1 MLSPEIAG
9 LIGFIIL
16 FGLIALRMP
25 IAFAM
30 GIVGFGGFWY
40 MTSWTAVTNRMASVV
55 FELLSNFTFGVLPL
69 FLLMAQVTFKSG
81 IGKDLYDLAA
91 RWLGHRPGGLAMAT
105 VFGCAGFAAVS
116 ASSIA
121 TAATFG
127 LVALPEMKRYKYS
140 PKLATGCIA
149 AGGTIGSLIPPS
161 GILIIYGILTESSI
175 GKLFLA
181 GLIPGI
187 LEAFV
192 YVMVIALMCWRDPK
206 LGPPAPKASMRER
219 LRAFLKVGEITLL
232 IVLVLGGL
240 MIGWFTPTE
249 AAAIGSG
256 GAILITV
263 LRGRLSWPQF
273 RDAVVSTLTTSGFIF
288 TILIMA
294 FMLNGFVALTNIPY
308 AITDFVQSLAFPA
321 WGVVLVI
328 MVIYFFLGMVLDTAG
343 MMALTVPIFFP
354 IVQALGV
361 DPIWFGILVVRA
373 MEVAMITP
381 PIGITV
387 YVMSGIAPDVP
398 LTTIFKGIIPFV
410 IADLI
415 HIALLFM
422 FPMIVLF
429 LVTL

>member
-1 MLSPEIAG
+1 MAPEMAG
-9 LIGFIIL
+9 LIGFIVL
-16 FGLIALRMP
+16 FGMIALRMP

-40 MTSWTAVTNRMASVV
+40 MTSFVAATHKIASVS
-55 FELLSNFTFGVLPL
+55 FELLSDFTFGVLPL

-127 LVALPEMKRYKYS
+127 LVALPEMKRYNYS

-187 LEAFV
+187 LEALV
-192 YVMVIALMCWRDPK
+192 YVLVIALMCWRDPK
-206 LGPPAPKASMRER
+206 LGPPAPKASMAER
-219 LRAFLKVGEITLL
+219 MRAFLKVGEITLL

-249 AAAIGSG
+249 AAAMGAG
-256 GAILITV
+256 GAILIT
-263 LRGRLSWPQF
+263 LARGRLSWAQF
-273 RDAVVSTLTTSGFIF
+273 RDAVVSTLMTSGFIF

-294 FMLNGFVALTNIPY
+294 FTLNSFVALTNIPY
-308 AITDFVQSLAFPA
+308 AVTNFVEALSIPPI
-321 WGVVLVI
+321 GVVLVI

-354 IVQALGV
+354 IVQALGI
-361 DPIWFGILVVRA
+361 DAIWFGILVVRA

-410 IADLI
+410 IADLF
-415 HIALLFM
+415 HIALLLL
-422 FPMIVLF
+422 FPALVLF
-429 LVTL
+429 LPNL

>member
-1 MLSPEIAG
+1 MSPEFTG
-9 LIGFIIL
+9 LIAFIIL

-30 GIVGFGGFWY
+30 GAVGFGGFWY
-40 MTSWTAVTNRMASVV
+40 MTSWTAATNRMASVT
-55 FELLSNFTFGVLPL
+55 FELLSDFTFGVLPL

-91 RWLGHRPGGLAMAT
+91 RWLGHKPGGLAMAT
-105 VFGCAGFAAVS
+105 VFGCGGFAAVS

-127 LVALPEMKRYKYS
+127 LVALPEMRRYKYH
-140 PKLATGCIA
+140 PQLATGCIA

-187 LEAFV
+187 LEALV
-192 YVMVIALMCWRDPK
+192 YVMVIALMCWRKPE
-206 LGPPAPKASMRER
+206 LGPPAPKASMAER
-219 LRAFLKVGEITLL
+219 MKAFLKVGEITLL
-232 IVLVLGGL
+232 IFIVLGGL
-240 MIGWFTPTE
+240 MGGWFTPTE
-249 AAAIGSG
+249 AAAIGSAG
-256 GAILITV
+256 SIIITV
-263 LRGRLSWPQF
+263 ARGRLSWTQF
-273 RDAVVSTLTTSGFIF
+273 REAVVSTLMTSGFIF

-308 AITDFVQSLAFPA
+308 AITGFVESLEVPVM
-321 WGVVLVI
+321 GVILVI
-328 MVIYFFLGMVLDTAG
+328 MAIYFFLGMVLDTAG

-410 IADLI
+410 IADLF
-415 HIALLFM
+415 HIALLLA
-422 FPMIVLF
+422 FPAIVLF
-429 LVTL
+429 LPYL

>member
-1 MLSPEIAG
+1 MSPEMTG

-16 FGLIALRMP
+16 FGIIALRMP

-40 MTSWTAVTNRMASVV
+40 MTSFTAATHKIASVS
-55 FELLSNFTFGVLPL
+55 FELFSDFTFGVLPL

-91 RWLGHRPGGLAMAT
+91 RWLGHKPGGLAMAT

-127 LVALPEMKRYKYS
+127 LVALPEMRRYKYS

-187 LEAFV
+187 LEALV
-192 YVMVIALMCWRDPK
+192 YVMVIAIMCWRDPK
-206 LGPPAPKASMRER
+206 LGPPAPKASMAER
-219 LRAFLKVGEITLL
+219 MRAFMKVGEITLL
-232 IVLVLGGL
+232 IFLVLGGL
-240 MIGWFTPTE
+240 MVGWFTPTE
-249 AAAIGSG
+249 AAAMGAG
-256 GAILITV
+256 GAILIT
-263 LRGRLSWPQF
+263 LARGRLSWAQF
-273 RDAVVSTLTTSGFIF
+273 RDAVVSTLMTSGFIF

-294 FMLNGFVALTNIPY
+294 FTLNSFVALTNIPY
-308 AITDFVQSLAFPA
+308 AVTGYVESLNFPPL
-321 WGVVLVI
+321 GVVLVI

-354 IVQALGV
+354 IAQALGI

-410 IADLI
+410 IADLF
-415 HIALLFM
+415 HIALLLA
-422 FPMIVLF
+422 FPALVLF
-429 LVTL
+429 LPNL

>member
-1 MLSPEIAG
+1 MSPELAG
-9 LIGFIIL
+9 LVGFVIL

-40 MTSWTAVTNRMASVV
+40 MTSFAAASHRLASTV
-55 FELLSNFTFGVLPL
+55 FELTSNFTFGVLPL

-140 PKLATGCIA
+140 PQLATGCIA

-187 LEAFV
+187 LEALV
-192 YVMVIALMCWRDPK
+192 YVLVIALICWRRPEM
-206 LGPPAPKASMRER
+206 GPPAPKASLEER
-219 LRAFLKVGEITLL
+219 WRAFLKVGEITVL

-240 MIGWFTPTE
+240 MGGWFTPTE

-256 GAILITV
+256 GAILITA
-263 LRGRLSWPQF
+263 LRGRLSWAQF
-273 RDAVVSTLTTSGFIF
+273 REAVVSTLMTSGFIF
-288 TILIMA
+288 TILTMA

-308 AITDFVQSLAFPA
+308 TVTDYVQALEISPL
-321 WGVVLVI
+321 GVVLVI

-354 IVQALGV
+354 IVSALGI

-387 YVMSGIAPDVP
+387 YVLSGIARDVP
-398 LTTIFKGIIPFV
+398 LSTIFRGVVPFV
-410 IADLI
+410 LADFVHIGLLIAFP
-415 HIALLFM
+415 AL
-422 FPMIVLF
+422 VLF
-429 LVTL
+429 LPNL

>member
-1 MLSPEIAG
+1 MAPELVG
-9 LIGFIIL
+9 LFGFIIL

-40 MTSWTAVTNRMASVV
+40 MTSWTAVTGRMASVT
-55 FELLSNFTFGVLPL
+55 FELMSNFTFGVLPL

-105 VFGCAGFAAVS
+105 VFGSAGFAAVS
-116 ASSIA
+116 SSSIA

-127 LVALPEMKRYKYS
+127 MVALPEMRRHKYH
-140 PKLATGCIA
+140 PQLATGCIA

-187 LEAFV
+187 LEALV
-192 YVMVIALMCWRDPK
+192 YVMVIGMLCWRNPK
-206 LGPPAPKASMRER
+206 LGPPAPKASMAER
-219 LRAFLKVGEITLL
+219 LRAFLKVGEITAL
-232 IVLVLGGL
+232 IILVLGGL

-263 LRGRLSWPQF
+263 LRGRLSWAQF
-273 RDAVVSTLTTSGFIF
+273 RDAVVSTLMTSGFIF

-308 AITDFVQSLAFPA
+308 AITDFVDHLNISPL
-321 WGVVLVI
+321 GVVLVI

-354 IVQALGV
+354 IVQALGI

-373 MEVAMITP
+373 MEVSMITP

-387 YVMSGIAPDVP
+387 YVMSGIAKDVP
-398 LTTIFKGIIPFV
+398 LTTIFRGVLPFV
-410 IADLI
+410 VADI
-415 HIALLFM
+415 FHIALLIA
-422 FPMIVLF
+422 FPAIVLF
-429 LVTL
+429 LPNL

>member
-1 MLSPEIAG
+1 MTPEIAG
-9 LIGFIIL
+9 LVGFLIL
-16 FGLIALRMP
+16 FGMIAFRMP

-40 MTSWTAVTNRMASVV
+40 MTSWEAALNRMSSTA
-55 FELLSNFTFGVLPL
+55 FELLSDFTFGVLPL

-91 RWLGHRPGGLAMAT
+91 KWLGHRPGGLAMAT

-127 LVALPEMKRYKYS
+127 LVALPEMRRYKYHPQLS
-140 PKLATGCIA
+140 TGVIA

-161 GILIIYGILTESSI
+161 GVLIIFGILTETSI

-187 LEAFV
+187 LEALV
-192 YVMVIALMCWRDPK
+192 YVMVIALICKRNPEM
-206 LGPPAPKASMRER
+206 GPPAPKAPLRER
-219 LRAFLKVGEITLL
+219 MIAFRKVGEITLL
-232 IVLVLGGL
+232 IGLVLGGL
-240 MIGWFTPTE
+240 MVGWFTPTE
-249 AAAIGSG
+249 AAAIGAG
-256 GAILITV
+256 GAILITA
-263 LRGRLSWPQF
+263 LRGRLSWAQF
-273 RDAVVSTLTTSGFIF
+273 RDAVVSTLMTSGFIF
-288 TILIMA
+288 TVLIMA

-308 AITDFVQSLAFPA
+308 AITGFVEALDIPVL
-321 WGVVLVI
+321 GVVIVI
-328 MVIYFFLGMVLDTAG
+328 MVVYFFLGMILDTAG

-398 LTTIFKGIIPFV
+398 LSTIFKGIIPFV
-410 IADLI
+410 IADVF
-415 HIALLFM
+415 HIILLM
-422 FPMIVLF
+422 AFPAIVLF
-429 LVTL
+429 LPYL

>member
-1 MLSPEIAG
+1 MTPELVG
-9 LIGFIIL
+9 LFGFIAL
-16 FGLIALRMP
+16 FSMIALRMP

-40 MTSWTAVTNRMASVV
+40 MTSWQAATNRMASVT

-91 RWLGHRPGGLAMAT
+91 KWLGHRPGGLAMAT

-116 ASSIA
+116 SSSIA

-127 LVALPEMKRYKYS
+127 SVALPEMKRYNYH
-140 PKLATGCIA
+140 PRLATGCIA

-187 LEAFV
+187 LEALV
-192 YVMVIALMCWRDPK
+192 YVMVIALICWRRPEM
-206 LGPPAPKASMRER
+206 GPPAPRASMAER
-219 LRAFLKVGEITLL
+219 MRAFLKVGEITAL
-232 IVLVLGGL
+232 IILVLGGL

-249 AAAIGSG
+249 AAAMGSG

-263 LRGRLSWPQF
+263 LRGRLSWTQF
-273 RDAVVSTLTTSGFIF
+273 REAVVSTLMTSGFIF
-288 TILIMA
+288 SILIMA

-308 AITDFVQSLAFPA
+308 AITDYVQTLQIPPL
-321 WGVVLVI
+321 GVVLVI
-328 MVIYFFLGMVLDTAG
+328 MAIYFFLGMVLDTAG

-373 MEVAMITP
+373 MEVSMITP

-387 YVMSGIAPDVP
+387 YVMSGIAKDVP
-398 LTTIFKGIIPFV
+398 LTTIFRGVFPFV
-410 IADLI
+410 LADLF
-415 HIALLFM
+415 HIALLIA
-422 FPMIVLF
+422 FPALVLF
-429 LVTL
+429 LPNL

>member
-1 MLSPEIAG
+1 MTPEFVG
-9 LIGFIIL
+9 LIGFIFL
-16 FGLIALRMP
+16 FGMIALRMP

-40 MTSWTAVTNRMASVV
+40 LTSFEAVLNRMASVS
-55 FELLSNFTFGVLPL
+55 FSLLSDFTFGVLPL

-91 RWLGHRPGGLAMAT
+91 KWIGHRPGGLAMAT
-105 VFGCAGFAAVS
+105 VFGCGGFAAVS

-127 LVALPEMKRYKYS
+127 LVALPEMRKRKYS
-140 PKLATGCIA
+140 PELATGSIA

-161 GILIIYGILTESSI
+161 GVLIIFGILTEVSI

-187 LEAFV
+187 LEALV
-192 YVMVIALMCWRDPK
+192 YVMVIGIMCWRNPA
-206 LGPPAPKASMRER
+206 LGPRGEKASMKER
-219 LRAFLKVGEITLL
+219 MGAFLKVGEITLL
-232 IVLVLGGL
+232 IAIVLGGL

-249 AAAIGSG
+249 AAAMGSA
-256 GAILITV
+256 GAILITA
-263 LRGRLSWPQF
+263 LRGRLKWQQF
-273 RDAVVSTLTTSGFIF
+273 REAVISTLMTSGFIF
-288 TILIMA
+288 TILVMA
-294 FMLNGFVALTNIPY
+294 FMLNGFVALTNIPL
-308 AITDFVQSLAFPA
+308 AITNFVSALQIPPL
-321 WGVVLVI
+321 GVVLVI

-387 YVMSGIAPDVP
+387 YVMSGIAPDIP
-398 LTTIFKGIIPFV
+398 LSRIFKGIIPFV
-410 IADLI
+410 IADI
-415 HIALLFM
+415 FHIALLIA
-422 FPMIVLF
+422 FPAIVLF
-429 LVTL
+429 LPNL

>member
-1 MLSPEIAG
+1 MSPEIIG
-9 LIGFIIL
+9 LIGFIVL

-40 MTSWTAVTNRMASVV
+40 MTSWAAVTNRMASVS
-55 FELLSNFTFGVLPL
+55 FSLLSDFTFGVLPL
-69 FLLMAQVTFKSG
+69 FLLMAQITFKSG

-91 RWLGHRPGGLAMAT
+91 KWVGHRPGGLAMAT

-127 LVALPEMKRYKYS
+127 LVALPEMRKRKYS
-140 PKLATGCIA
+140 MELATGSIA

-161 GILIIYGILTESSI
+161 GILIIFGILTESSI

-181 GLIPGI
+181 GIIPGI
-187 LEAFV
+187 LEALV
-192 YVMVIALMCWRDPK
+192 YVGMIALICARNPK
-206 LGPPAPKASMRER
+206 LGPPGPRATMGER
-219 LRAFLKVGEITLL
+219 MRAFLKVGEISLL
-232 IVLVLGGL
+232 IFLVLGGL

-249 AAAIGSG
+249 AAAIGAG
-256 GAILITV
+256 GAIIITA
-263 LRGRLSWPQF
+263 LRGRLSWVQF
-273 RDAVVSTLTTSGFIF
+273 RDAVVSTLMTSGFIF

-294 FMLNGFVALTNIPY
+294 FMLNGFVALTNIPL
-308 AITDFVQSLAFPA
+308 AITDFVQALDIPA
-321 WGVVLVI
+321 IGVVVVI

-387 YVMSGIAPDVP
+387 YVMSGIAPDIP
-398 LTTIFKGIIPFV
+398 LQRIFKGIVPFV
-410 IADLI
+410 IADI
-415 HIALLFM
+415 FHIALLM
-422 FPMIVLF
+422 LFPALVLF
-429 LVTL
+429 LPNL